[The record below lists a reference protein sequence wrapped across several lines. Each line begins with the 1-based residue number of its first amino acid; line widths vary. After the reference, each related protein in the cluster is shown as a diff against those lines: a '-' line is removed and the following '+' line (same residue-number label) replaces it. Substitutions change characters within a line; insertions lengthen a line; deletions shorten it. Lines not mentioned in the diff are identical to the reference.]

1 MDESFPRSSP
11 LLRELAAATKQRQP
25 DGTTQD
31 YVDQGFAIIIN
42 ASEYHRKLQEKA
54 VRQEFILQ
62 RDYMD
67 RRFETVEERIEMVD
81 RGLQSHM
88 DDQYRGVNRRFEK
101 VEKKLES
108 MEQRMDK
115 KLESMEQRMD
125 KKFGG
130 MEQRMDKKFGELEAA
145 IHDFRAMAVN
155 GNADRG
161 IKTLQPVGVYH
172 PNRGYFVP
180 ENFPR
185 TVGEFWKLKRTSKL
199 PQLISLCLFYGITRE
214 ELTGLDMDEDTK
226 ETEAY
231 TSLTLKQLI
240 EKYPDLAHMALA
252 DRFGLKYAVVAE
264 FMKRLEEFRD
274 QSTGKRSVIDQGT
287 EATRKSARIE
297 RSRQGDANIESG
309 SHKSVPPYQRFSEHE
324 VVPLELLLKN
334 TPSTVESIRSDRTQL
349 GWAKTS
355 ERERFDAY
363 MAEINERRE
372 REEDQKLEAERIA
385 ALPYQ
390 VIPAAAVS
398 DSTKQSPSK
407 NPSDSNT
414 SSRAGRVQERESE
427 VAKSP
432 ESGDTQSQRTVSTEL
447 IGSPARSPRTQLQ
460 PAFRPKSTKS
470 QRSAK
475 GMKE

>member
-31 YVDQGFAIIIN
+31 YVDQSFAIIIN
-42 ASEYHRKLQEKA
+42 ASEYHKTLQEKA

-67 RRFETVEERIEMVD
+67 KRFETIEERIEMVD
-81 RGLQSHM
+81 SGLQSHM
-88 DDQYRGVNRRFEK
+88 DDQYRGLNRRFEK

-108 MEQRMDK
+108 MGQRMDK
-115 KLESMEQRMD
+115 E
-125 KKFGG
+125 FGG

-145 IHDFRAMAVN
+145 IHDFRAMTVN

-161 IKTLQPVGVYH
+161 IKALQPVGVYH

-390 VIPAAAVS
+390 VIPAAGVS
-398 DSTKQSPSK
+398 DSTKQSSSK

-427 VAKSP
+427 VAKCP

-447 IGSPARSPRTQLQ
+447 IESPARSRRTQLQ

>member
-11 LLRELAAATKQRQP
+11 LLRDLAAATKQRQP

-42 ASEYHRKLQEKA
+42 ASEYHKKLQEKA

-67 RRFETVEERIEMVD
+67 KRFETVEERIEMVD

-108 MEQRMDK
+108 MEQKMDK

-297 RSRQGDANIESG
+297 RSRQGDANIERG
-309 SHKSVPPYQRFSEHE
+309 SHKAT
-324 VVPLELLLKN
+324 LEN

-355 ERERFDAY
+355 EREKFDAY

-390 VIPAAAVS
+390 VIPAAGVL

-414 SSRAGRVQERESE
+414 SSRAGSVQERESE

-432 ESGDTQSQRTVSTEL
+432 EPGDTQSQRTVSTEL
-447 IGSPARSPRTQLQ
+447 IESPARSRRTQLQ